1 MMAETMA
8 MAEAVFS
15 PLAEVEDAER
25 VLGSDEA
32 RRAFVAEVLLGLL
45 AAAAD
50 GDMSA
55 PWWPGAPECV
65 LTRRSM
71 AAWRRATGSGDDGA
85 VDLWSRLSAA
95 VEGEIWESMAMMVDA
110 SEVVRRA
117 ALAVV
122 DWLEWERMA
131 AEVGEGLLSEPG
143 LEDVLDVVAADGTRR
158 ALENYFSPWLPAA
171 TGRGDDENERGA
183 SHE

>member
-1 MMAETMA
+1 MMAETMK
-8 MAEAVFS
+8 MAESVFS
-15 PLAEVEDAER
+15 PLVEVEAAER

-50 GDMSA
+50 GDAAA
-55 PWWPGAPECV
+55 PWWPGAPECAF
-65 LTRRSM
+65 TRRSM
-71 AAWRRATGSGDDGA
+71 AAWRRATGAGEGA
-85 VDLWSRLSAA
+85 GLDLWSRLSAA
-95 VEGEIWESMAMMVDA
+95 VEGEIWESMAMTLDA

-117 ALAVV
+117 TAAAV
-122 DWLEWERMA
+122 DWLEWERVA
-131 AEVGEGLLSEPG
+131 SEAGEGLLAEDG

-158 ALENYFSPWLPAA
+158 ALENFFSPWRPA
-171 TGRGDDENERGA
+171 TGSGDDEAAGGA

>member
-1 MMAETMA
+1 MAETMK
-8 MAEAVFS
+8 MAESVFS
-15 PLAEVEDAER
+15 PLVEVEDAER

-32 RRAFVAEVLLGLL
+32 RRGFVAEVLLGLL
-45 AAAAD
+45 ASAAD

-55 PWWPGAPECV
+55 PWWPGAPECA

-71 AAWRRATGSGDDGA
+71 AAWRRATGSGDEGA

-117 ALAVV
+117 AAAAV

-131 AEVGEGLLSEPG
+131 AEAGEGLLSEPG
-143 LEDVLDVVAADGTRR
+143 LEDVLDVIAADGTRR
-158 ALENYFSPWLPAA
+158 ALENYFSPWRPA
-171 TGRGDDENERGA
+171 TGSGDNERGEA